1 MIMQKHFMPLHP
13 CDNNLRHN
21 QTGAVV
27 LVSVLLIGAIGTAI
41 ATTLLLMGLNS
52 SRLSFSLEQSH
63 QAQALATACAET
75 ALQAIWASESTTG
88 TQTLTLGAGTC
99 TYTIT
104 NLGGEQRKI
113 TASGTVQSVTRKAQL
128 SISALNPAITVASWQ
143 EIADFQ

>member
-1 MIMQKHFMPLHP
+1 MQKHFMPQRQ
-13 CDNNLRHN
+13 CANNLQYNHA
-21 QTGAVV
+21 GAVV

-41 ATTLLLMGLNS
+41 ATTLILLGLNS
-52 SRLSFSLEQSH
+52 TRLSFSLEQSH
-63 QAQALATACAET
+63 QSQALATACAET
-75 ALQAIWASESTTG
+75 ALQAIWANESITG

-113 TASGTVQSVTRKAQL
+113 TVSGTVQNVTRKAQL
-128 SISALNPAITVASWQ
+128 SISALNPAITVSSWQ